1 MPKGLGEYTLING
14 CNHYFLHFPLES
26 DIVILHIHGGPGQ
39 STSDFAYLQEEYFN
53 YSNFVYYDQRG
64 AGRTQLKNKS
74 TPDEITTEQLLDD
87 LDKIVDFI
95 SERYHTKK
103 IILLGH
109 SWGSILGTLYIQKH
123 PEKVIGYV
131 GMGQVINIYRGEKR
145 AYDRLGTMIKES
157 DIKKYEKLRSAF
169 SHNHFDVSRMG
180 ELRGLESKYGFMNS
194 MGSFIQKYIKS
205 PYFKW
210 SDLYI
215 LFTAYKP
222 NKNLINE
229 LNIYDAASV
238 TNYKCPVFYLCGRLD
253 WQVPTVLVQ
262 EYFETITAPQKGI
275 YIIEDATHSSDIDKP
290 KEFHKLLN
298 EIVEIITNSK

>member
-1 MPKGLGEYTLING
+1 MYKGLGEYALIND

-109 SWGSILGTLYIQKH
+109 SW
-123 PEKVIGYV
+123 E
-131 GMGQVINIYRGEKR
+131 
-145 AYDRLGTMIKES
+145 
-157 DIKKYEKLRSAF
+157 
-169 SHNHFDVSRMG
+169 
-180 ELRGLESKYGFMNS
+180 
-194 MGSFIQKYIKS
+194 
-205 PYFKW
+205 
-210 SDLYI
+210 
-215 LFTAYKP
+215 
-222 NKNLINE
+222 
-229 LNIYDAASV
+229 
-238 TNYKCPVFYLCGRLD
+238 VF
-253 WQVPTVLVQ
+253 
-262 EYFETITAPQKGI
+262 
-275 YIIEDATHSSDIDKP
+275 
-290 KEFHKLLN
+290 
-298 EIVEIITNSK
+298 